1 MSEERMLSKKISRK
15 LLPEHK
21 RSLSVTYG
29 SHYFEE
35 SVPKFEMPENSMPP
49 QAAYQIIA
57 DELSLDGNPNLN
69 LASFVN
75 TWMEPEARQL
85 YLETV
90 NKNFID
96 HDEYPQTQKIHQRII
111 NMLARLFNAP
121 EDAQSVGTATIGSSE
136 AIMLGLLA
144 HKWTWKKRRQAEGKS
159 FDKPNMIFG
168 ADVHTSVKKFGLY
181 FDVEMRI
188 VPMEKGN
195 YTLTAE
201 NVADRIDENT
211 AAVCAILGTTYTG
224 QVDDIQGIDELLSRI
239 KKEKGWD
246 IPLHVDAASGG
257 FIAPFMYPD
266 LKWDFRLNQ
275 VKSIN
280 VSNHKFG
287 LVYPG
292 MGSLIFRDES
302 NLPNELIFHI
312 SYLGGDMPNYS
323 LNFSRNS
330 STVLLQ
336 YYNFIRFGK
345 SGYRAIISS
354 IMDNTHYLREQ
365 LIASDRF
372 SFIGQSTY
380 IPVITLQ
387 LKDGVQYTVFQISEI
402 LREHGW
408 IIPAYTLPPNAE
420 DVAVLRIVVKENFSR
435 DMAENLV
442 DDINQVLKRLDSGM
456 IRFETKQSKSPHRD
470 KVS

>member
-1 MSEERMLSKKISRK
+1 MLSKKINHK
-15 LLPEHK
+15 LLPKHK
-21 RSLSVTYG
+21 RSLSVTYC
-29 SHYFEE
+29 SHYFDEP
-35 SVPKFEMPENSMPP
+35 VPKFEIPENPMPP

-57 DELSLDGNPNLN
+57 DELSMDGNPNLN
-69 LASFVN
+69 LATFVN

-96 HDEYPQTQKIHQRII
+96 QDEYPQTHKIHQRTI

-144 HKWTWKKRRQAEGKS
+144 HKWTWKKRRQTEGKP
-159 FDKPNMIFG
+159 FDNPNIIFG

-188 VPMEKGN
+188 VPMEKTC
-195 YTLTAE
+195 YTMTARD
-201 NVADRIDENT
+201 VAELIDENT
-211 AAVCAILGTTYTG
+211 VAVCAILGTTYTG
-224 QVDDIQGIDELLSRI
+224 QADDIQNINELLSQV

-257 FIAPFMYPD
+257 FIAPFVYPD
-266 LKWDFRLNQ
+266 LEWDFRLSQ

-302 NLPNELIFHI
+302 DLPKELIFHI

-323 LNFSRNS
+323 LNFSRSS

-345 SGYRAIISS
+345 NGYRAIIGS
-354 IMDNTHYLREQ
+354 IMDNTRYLREQ
-365 LIASDRF
+365 LIATNRF
-372 SFIGQSTY
+372 EPIGESTY
-380 IPVITLQ
+380 VPVIVLR
-387 LKDGVQYTVFQISEI
+387 LKNGAQYTVFQVSEV

-408 IIPAYTLPPNAE
+408 IIPAYTMPPNVE
-420 DVAVLRIVVKENFSR
+420 DIAVLRIVVKENFSR

-442 DDINQVLKRLDSGM
+442 DDMKQVLKRLDTGM